1 MDALLSIVR
10 RLQLM
15 EKTIEGMRRR
25 DAIATSR
32 GSIVEVSGV
41 TLEARS
47 RFNRVRPDGD
57 GASSNVNTISAM
69 NDGFMAVFS
78 VYATS
83 KTIVFKNGLDN
94 LFLAAD
100 CTLSDPRD
108 TLTLLYDTTLIGWK
122 EVARS
127 INH

>member
-10 RLQLM
+10 RLQSM
-15 EKTIEGMRRR
+15 EKTIESMRRR
-25 DAIATSR
+25 DATATSR
-32 GSIVEVSGV
+32 GGIVEVVGV
-41 TLEARS
+41 SLNARS

-78 VYATS
+78 VYASS
-83 KTIVFKNGLDN
+83 KTIVFKNGLGN
-94 LFLAAD
+94 LYLASD
-100 CTLSDPRD
+100 CTLSNPKD
-108 TLTLLYDTTLIGWK
+108 TLTLLYDTTLSGWK